1 MTRQMWP
8 TTESKDGMM
17 RVFIAGVMQAS
28 LHGKGI
34 VDQAYRNAIGEAL
47 LEKWPELDVIDPLV
61 LHPNSVEY
69 DDAAARETLFA
80 LVTLASSCD
89 LVVAYVPQASMGTA
103 LEMNAAYEKGVPVIA
118 ISPMRENWV
127 IRALSTRVFPD
138 LPAFVAFLASL
149 DRPSQLIDTS
159 LS

>member
-1 MTRQMWP
+1 
-8 TTESKDGMM
+8 M

-47 LEKWPELDVIDPLV
+47 LEKWPGLDVIDPLV

-69 DDAAARETLFA
+69 DDDAARETLFA
-80 LVTLASSCD
+80 LVSLAASCD
-89 LVVAYVPQASMGTA
+89 LVIAYVPQASMGTA
-103 LEMNAAYEKGVPVIA
+103 LEMNAAYDRGVPVLT

-127 IRALSTRVFPD
+127 IRAMSGLLFPD
-138 LPAFVAFLASL
+138 LEALKAFLGTL
-149 DRPSQLIDTS
+149 DRPEDLVDRARGRR
-159 LS
+159 